1 VDVGS
6 SRIFISTHIDQ
17 SIWSLPPPSNNLK
30 II

>member
-6 SRIFISTHIDQ
+6 SRIFISAHIYQ
-17 SIWSLPPPSNNLK
+17 STWSLPPPSNNLK